1 MSTDSDK
8 TRLQATLRRIAD
20 GDDAAWR
27 EIIDAYGPG
36 RFRISGQAYEQAV
49 LVFPDEVRIWAVSAL
64 DQIDAESL
72 ALAVEKQVEV
82 LLVGTGPKMQLLPAA
97 VKQALRTQGVGV
109 DVMDTGA
116 ACRTYNILMA
126 EGRRVAAA
134 LLLT

>member
-1 MSTDSDK
+1 MDITP
-8 TRLQATLRRIAD
+8 IIP
-20 GDDAAWR
+20 GDR
-27 EIIDAYGPG
+27 MIIDAYGPG
-36 RFRISGQAYEQAV
+36 RFRISGQTYEASI

-72 ALAVEKQVEV
+72 APAAEKQVEV

-134 LLLT
+134 LLPNP

>member
-1 MSTDSDK
+1 MDITP
-8 TRLQATLRRIAD
+8 IIP
-20 GDDAAWR
+20 GDR
-27 EIIDAYGPG
+27 MIIDAYGPG

-134 LLLT
+134 LLPNP